1 MKKEYRNVH
10 VDFHTGGKIE
20 DIGTKFNKEEF
31 KQTIIDAH
39 VDSINVFAKC
49 HHGYCYYPTK
59 LGTVYPTL
67 KFDLLGAELEAAK
80 EAGVIANVYITVG
93 FNELDAEQ
101 HPEWMAYK
109 YDTKEPYYVDYDVNA
124 KPTDPRPFSSWRPLC
139 LNNPEYQDYLLQ
151 ITEEVCQMYNPDGL
165 FYDICTLGDACYCPA
180 CVKGMKEQGLDP
192 DNYEDARKYYI
203 ERRLAFSKRV
213 AECQHKYNKEGLL
226 FFNNASEVEQP
237 ELCNMNNYL
246 SMEDLPTFWGGYD
259 KLPLRAR
266 ALEKTGKHIIGMTG
280 KFHKTWGEFGGFKN
294 PEALRYEVASMLAY
308 GVGCSIGDHMHPCA
322 QLDHQTYKNIG
333 YAYSYAD
340 EIGDW
345 CKTVEAYSKLGLVLA
360 RERASIMG
368 ISKMLLDKQI
378 DFTVTNGEDDLEK
391 LTCVIVPNNAILSDT
406 ACKNLENFAREG
418 GKLVLLGNAVDRI
431 KVGITTIGENEN
443 ELDYIVRDG
452 VTSLAYGKANKVKY
466 DDGYKVLA
474 EIKNPY
480 FNRTYENYCGHD
492 NTPYQ
497 LTVAEYPA
505 CVKNNSVLYFAHD
518 LGKSYD
524 QSGSW
529 MIKTYFTG
537 IFADFWSD
545 NVVEAEG
552 MMSLGRLSFNIDKE
566 ARFYTLHLM
575 YAAPSQKG
583 ICNVLEDFPPMR
595 DVKIKLHISDKI
607 KSARMMPQNKKIK
620 LKKTKDGYSFIVPD
634 WSAHQLIVFEI

>member
-1 MKKEYRNVH
+1 MKKEFRNVH

-20 DIGTKFNKEEF
+20 DIGTKFDKEEF
-31 KQTIIDAH
+31 KQTLIDAH

-93 FNELDAEQ
+93 FNELDAEH
-101 HPEWMAYK
+101 HPEWMAYN
-109 YDTKEPYYVDYDVNA
+109 YDTKKPYYVDYDPNA

-139 LNNPEYQDYLLQ
+139 LNNPEYQDYLLE

-165 FYDICTLGDACYCPA
+165 FYDICTLGKACCCPA
-180 CVKGMKEQGLDP
+180 CVKGMKEKGLDP
-192 DNYEDARKYYI
+192 DNYEDARAYYV
-203 ERRLAFSKRV
+203 EGRLAFSKRV
-213 AECQHKYNKEGLL
+213 ASVQQKYNKEGLL

-333 YAYSYAD
+333 YAYEYAESID
-340 EIGDW
+340 YW
-345 CKTVEAYSKLGLVLA
+345 CKGVEAYAKLGLVLA
-360 RERASIMG
+360 RQRKSILG
-368 ISKMLLDKQI
+368 ISKILLDKQV
-378 DFTVTNGEDDLEK
+378 DFTVTDGLTGLDE
-391 LTCVIVPNNAILSDT
+391 LTCVIVPHDAILT
-406 ACKNLENFAREG
+406 EEGARNLEKFQQNG
-418 GKLVLLGNAVDRI
+418 GKLVLLGNAIDKI
-431 KVGITTIGENEN
+431 HVGIESLGDNEN
-443 ELDYIVRDG
+443 ELDYLYKDG
-452 VTSLAYGKANKVKY
+452 VTSLSYGKATKVKAE
-466 DDGYKVLA
+466 GYTVLA
-474 EIKNPY
+474 EIRNPY

-492 NTPYQ
+492 NTPYK
-497 LTVAEYPA
+497 LESADYPA
-505 CVKNNSVLYFAHD
+505 AVMKDNVLYFAHD
-518 LGKSYD
+518 IGACYD
-524 QSGSW
+524 VSGSW
-529 MIKTYFTG
+529 MIKNYFFN
-537 IFADFWSD
+537 IFGSFWSD
-545 NVVEAEG
+545 NVAEVEG
-552 MMSLGRLSFNIDKE
+552 MMSLGRISFNRDKE
-566 ARFYTLHLM
+566 GRFYTLHLM

-583 ICNVLEDFPPMR
+583 ICNVLEDFPPM
-595 DVKIKLHISDKI
+595 KGIKVRLNVEKKI
-607 KSARMMPQNKKIK
+607 KSARLMPQNKKIK
-620 LKKTKDGYSFIVPD
+620 IKKDKQGYYFTMPD
-634 WSAHQLIVFEI
+634 WSAHQLVVFETI